1 VLSNYNLGL
10 RAIDNSN
17 SDEIA
22 LMGNPRRFYPL
33 NDMSTSTSNKIE
45 ES

>member
-1 VLSNYNLGL
+1 LSNYNLGL
-10 RAIDNSN
+10 RSIDNSH

-22 LMGNPRRFYPL
+22 LMGNARKFYPL
-33 NDMSTSTSNKIE
+33 NDMSVATSNKIE